1 MSTSDMLNFFT
12 KLYSYIRQLNSRQ
25 TLKGKSPSANLMFLF
40 NPANSSI
47 VKVMTLSSKIEV
59 NTAVIFSLFQSSLCL
74 VISDKNTIPYLL
86 KLFKV
91 LKI

>member
-1 MSTSDMLNFFT
+1 MSTSDMLNFYT

-59 NTAVIFSLFQSSLCL
+59 NTAVIFSLFQSSLWL
-74 VISDKNTIPYLL
+74 VISDKNTFPTYLNYL
-86 KLFKV
+86 KF
-91 LKI
+91 

>member
-25 TLKGKSPSANLMFLF
+25 TLKEKSSSANLMFLF
-40 NPANSSI
+40 NPVNLSI

-59 NTAVIFSLFQSSLCL
+59 NTAVIFSLFQSSLWL
-74 VISDKNTIPYLL
+74 VISDKNTISYLL
-86 KLFKV
+86 
-91 LKI
+91 